1 MTPSCSTMCRTTAW
15 VLAGSPP
22 SSAKTRRTGWP
33 FSPPRL
39 FSEAAQAR
47 TPAAA
52 DRVTAPR
59 IPVWASNDPK
69 TISEPRP
76 GAAPGPAGGDGIDCP
91 AVEPGAGPASGRST
105 ERVGAPVVDG
115 GPALPV
121 DAGGVADPSATAPA
135 AGGAPADI
143 ARRTSNGR
151 AARPG
156 AAWAAPPG
164 GPAAA
169 GGLPR
174 PAGPGGG

>member
-1 MTPSCSTMCRTTAW
+1 MCRTTAW

-59 IPVWASNDPK
+59 IPVWAPNDPK

-91 AVEPGAGPASGRST
+91 AEEPGAGPASGRST
-105 ERVGAPVVDG
+105 ERVGATVADG

-121 DAGGVADPSATAPA
+121 GAGGVADPTAPA
-135 AGGAPADI
+135 TQAEDSAAET
-143 ARRTSNGR
+143 ARRTS
-151 AARPG
+151 A
-156 AAWAAPPG
+156 
-164 GPAAA
+164 GPAARQCPYEPSPPVA
-169 GGLPR
+169 R
-174 PAGPGGG
+174 A

>member
-1 MTPSCSTMCRTTAW
+1 MYRTTAW

-39 FSEAAQAR
+39 FSEAAHAR

-59 IPVWASNDPK
+59 IPVWAPKDPK
-69 TISEPRP
+69 TISEARP
-76 GAAPGPAGGDGIDCP
+76 VAAPEPAGGDGTDCP

-105 ERVGAPVVDG
+105 ELVVAPVVAA

-121 DAGGVADPSATAPA
+121 DAGGAADPSPTAPA
-135 AGGAPADI
+135 TGGAPADT
-143 ARRTSNGR
+143 ARRTS
-151 AARPG
+151 A
-156 AAWAAPPG
+156 
-164 GPAAA
+164 
-169 GGLPR
+169 
-174 PAGPGGG
+174 